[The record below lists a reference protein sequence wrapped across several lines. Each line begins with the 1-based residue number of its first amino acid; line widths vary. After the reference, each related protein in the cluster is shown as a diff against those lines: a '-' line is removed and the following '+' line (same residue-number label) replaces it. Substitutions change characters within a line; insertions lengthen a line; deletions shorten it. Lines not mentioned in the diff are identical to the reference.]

1 MFVIANDTEAL
12 FVDKLREKYLNQ
24 GLDLESY
31 LPDGTAIAPK
41 AARTRRF

>member
-1 MFVIANDTEAL
+1 MYVRLVNDTEA

-31 LPDGTAIAPK
+31 LPDGIAIAPK